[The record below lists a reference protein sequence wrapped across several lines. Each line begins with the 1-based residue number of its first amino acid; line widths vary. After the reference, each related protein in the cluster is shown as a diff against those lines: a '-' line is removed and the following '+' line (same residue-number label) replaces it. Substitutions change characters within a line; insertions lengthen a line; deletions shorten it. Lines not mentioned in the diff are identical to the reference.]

1 MEEDRLTV
9 LPRCGLL
16 EEINSSCASVTD
28 QMDADR
34 SWPEVEARPARR
46 PASVATG
53 GALNIRMT
61 RDRYLGRRLTD
72 RETADVLEKTD
83 RGGRRKRSQKGA
95 LILMA
100 NP

>member
-1 MEEDRLTV
+1 
-9 LPRCGLL
+9 
-16 EEINSSCASVTD
+16 
-28 QMDADR
+28 MDADR

-72 RETADVLEKTD
+72 RETADVLEKLIAA
-83 RGGRRKRSQKGA
+83 GGERSQKGA